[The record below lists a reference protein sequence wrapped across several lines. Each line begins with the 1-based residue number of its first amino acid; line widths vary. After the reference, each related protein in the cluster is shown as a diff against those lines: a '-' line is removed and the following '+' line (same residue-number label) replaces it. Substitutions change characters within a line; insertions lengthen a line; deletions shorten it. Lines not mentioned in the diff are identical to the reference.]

1 MTDQRDSTIA
11 KFLFAAVFGLAFGFL
26 LQKGGMGKF
35 EVLLGQLLLTD
46 FAVAKV
52 MLTAILVGMV
62 GVYTLHS
69 MGKVELHI
77 KPTRLAAN
85 ITGGLL
91 FGVGFALI
99 GYCPGSAAAALGEG
113 HWDALFGMAG
123 LVAGSYLYAEFSKPL
138 SDTLESWANLG
149 KLTLPEVLG
158 IERTRFIARFS
169 VALLVALVLMQW
181 IAPRP

>member
-1 MTDQRDSTIA
+1 MSDSTE
-11 KFLFAAVFGLAFGFL
+11 KSGRNLVYAALFGLTFGYL

-52 MLTAILVGMV
+52 MLTAILVGMI
-62 GVYTLHS
+62 GVFSLHA
-69 MGKVELHI
+69 MGKAKLHV

-85 ITGGLL
+85 LGGGAL

-113 HWDALFGMAG
+113 HWDALLGMAG
-123 LVAGSYLYAEFSKPL
+123 MVAGSYLYAEFSEVSSRTIEK
-138 SDTLESWANLG
+138 WGVYG
-149 KLTLPEVLG
+149 KLTLPQIVGMERSRFLPGFGVTLLAVL
-158 IERTRFIARFS
+158 FF
-169 VALLVALVLMQW
+169 MQW
-181 IAPRP
+181 M

>member
-1 MTDQRDSTIA
+1 MKKLGESSGF
-11 KFLFAAVFGLAFGFL
+11 KFLFAALFGTTFGFL
-26 LQKGGMGKF
+26 LQRGGMGKF

-52 MLTAILVGMV
+52 MLTAIIVGMI

-69 MGKVELHI
+69 MGKVELHV

-85 ITGGLL
+85 GFGGLL

-113 HWDALFGMAG
+113 HWDALFGMSG
-123 LVAGSYLYAEFSKPL
+123 LIAGSYLYAEFSKSL
-138 SDTLESWANLG
+138 SETVESWGNLG
-149 KLTLPEVLG
+149 KLTLPQVLK
-158 IERTRFIARFS
+158 IERTRFIVGFS
-169 VALLVALVLMQW
+169 TLLLMLLAVIEW
-181 IAPRP
+181 FYPGP